1 MSDVWEEVSREKTR
15 DMKTWKLW
23 VWIRLKLRE
32 YHDGLWLWCVRR
44 RKLWED
50 KRQDDMRRRQNII
63 MEALTLRRL
72 WFWCVRRRKTKWC
85 ENSESWWRLWPWDDL
100 KTELFP
106 TELTKIDQKKAY
118 WSLMTENGNQNR
130 SWKVS
135 KDHDSGSD
143 SERTRKQNLSKDHD
157 FSSDSER
164 TRRRNLTKDHDSGS
178 NSERTRRRNQTK
190 DKDSKTESDLRSW

>member
-1 MSDVWEEVSREKTR
+1 M
-15 DMKTWKLW
+15 
-23 VWIRLKLRE
+23 
-32 YHDGLWLWCVRR
+32 
-44 RKLWED
+44 
-50 KRQDDMRRRQNII
+50 
-63 MEALTLRRL
+63 
-72 WFWCVRRRKTKWC
+72 
-85 ENSESWWRLWPWDDL
+85 

-178 NSERTRRRNQTK
+178 DSERTRGIEAESSTDKPCLCLYLSYSVQTINLIVFCQDEHFPYHLTFNFGLVRRPGTHNGGHYAYL
-190 DKDSKTESDLRSW
+190 DAVLN

>member
-1 MSDVWEEVSREKTR
+1 M
-15 DMKTWKLW
+15 
-23 VWIRLKLRE
+23 
-32 YHDGLWLWCVRR
+32 
-44 RKLWED
+44 
-50 KRQDDMRRRQNII
+50 
-63 MEALTLRRL
+63 
-72 WFWCVRRRKTKWC
+72 RRRKTKWC

-143 SERTRKQNLSKDHD
+143 SERTRRRNLTKDHD
-157 FSSDSER
+157 SGSDSER
-164 TRRRNLTKDHDSGS
+164 TRRRNLTKDHDSS
-178 NSERTRRRNQTK
+178 FDSERTRRRNPPK
-190 DKDSKTESDLRSW
+190 RSCPPLLESAWRGSMMRSRTLVSFLLVRFGQFSREWFGLTVLSGSEPPSWSFLTFRLQFQFSVSSVGNGSVLKSSQGQSLHHDLC

>member
-1 MSDVWEEVSREKTR
+1 M
-15 DMKTWKLW
+15 
-23 VWIRLKLRE
+23 
-32 YHDGLWLWCVRR
+32 
-44 RKLWED
+44 
-50 KRQDDMRRRQNII
+50 
-63 MEALTLRRL
+63 
-72 WFWCVRRRKTKWC
+72 RRRKTKWC

-178 NSERTRRRNQTK
+178 DSERTPNPTKDHDRGSDSERTWRWNLSKDHDTGSDSERTTWRRNLSRHFQARQQK
-190 DKDSKTESDLRSW
+190 IRERKIGNRWRKPKTRSRQNLS